1 MIEKISGRFL
11 DSLPKGIVVDVN
23 GVGYGLEVPLS
34 TFQELPSVGN
44 KIELWVH
51 TYVREDAIKLYGF
64 LHYVDRIAFEI
75 LIGLNG
81 VGPKVALAILSTL
94 TVEQLKRSIVSER
107 EEILLNVP
115 GIGKRLA
122 EKIFVELKTK
132 IKKLDAA
139 AFNHQGVGS
148 GATRGAIE
156 EGGVF
161 DGLVSDR
168 KGKAWAILE
177 DVRSALENLGFKEKA
192 ISGVIKKISN
202 SEKDLTFQQ
211 TLRLALG
218 ELGSHKGDLAVDT
231 PKAEIEKDS
240 LSDIF

>member
-1 MIEKISGRFL
+1 MIEKISGQFL

-34 TFQELPSVGN
+34 TFHELPAVGG
-44 KIELWVH
+44 KVELWVH
-51 TYVREDAIKLYGF
+51 TYVREDAIKLFGF
-64 LHYVDRIAFEI
+64 LHYVDRVAFEI

-139 AFNHQGVGS
+139 AFNHRS
-148 GATRGAIE
+148 LSNGATRGSIE
-156 EGGVF
+156 ENGAF
-161 DGLVSDR
+161 DGLVSDE

-192 ISGVIKKISN
+192 ISGVMKKISDSDKVLN
-202 SEKDLTFQQ
+202 FQN
-211 TLRLALG
+211 TLRHALG
-218 ELGSHKGDLAVDT
+218 ELGSHKGDSIADT
-231 PKAEIEKDS
+231 SKAGTNSDS
-240 LSDIF
+240 LPDIF